1 MTFEVGEQVKVT
13 NNDGTETYTG
23 TIYNYN
29 DFREPGMEYAVF
41 LDDLNEPV
49 FVGENQLSKVKGDVH

>member
-1 MTFEVGEQVKVT
+1 MSFEVGERVEVT
-13 NNDGTETYTG
+13 NNDGTKTYSG

-49 FVGENQLSKVKGDVH
+49 FVGEKQLSKIKGDVH